1 MQVDWEKVVYQPL
14 FGPTN
19 YPGHIYKLMF
29 IEVNLV
35 HLKKKKRILLGKMTY
50 LLQIGK
56 SPSKSLWWSLRKL
69 GVQEWLAKTMDLL
82 ECSKFFRVSGS
93 FSDDFLVQ
101 LGLNLSYS
109 HGALYRRI
117 TSVCPEEL
125 PYADDLVLQGL
136 KFDASLQVL
145 LALALAKTIIWICPD
160 LCWIFIRL
168 ASSY

>member
-1 MQVDWEKVVYQPL
+1 MYQPIICFKNKSNQFGKKLIGLDWE
-14 FGPTN
+14 
-19 YPGHIYKLMF
+19 IMF

-125 PYADDLVLQGL
+125 PYADDLALQGL

-145 LALALAKTIIWICPD
+145 LALALAKTIIWIFPD